1 MRNLLYRRRIAYQ
14 EATHTF
20 GVISRRFEMQ
30 DPSTGKTYPTHLS
43 ASLTAGNITYSSA
56 KSSDASMA
64 TSSKACDRSLMGETE
79 FHSFLVLDQ
88 HTFEGK
94 ILCYYCSVILL
105 LVFITVF
112 PFLY

>member
-1 MRNLLYRRRIAYQ
+1 
-14 EATHTF
+14 
-20 GVISRRFEMQ
+20 MQ

-56 KSSDASMA
+56 KSGDVSMA
-64 TSSKACDRSLMGETE
+64 TSSKACDRSSMGEVE

-94 ILCYYCSVILL
+94 ILYHYCSVMLL
-105 LVFITVF
+105 LGASTV
-112 PFLY
+112 LSSIY